1 MASILP
7 LGAKWRALVRRKGHK
22 SICKTFPTKAAA
34 EVWARKIEGQ
44 LDQGKPIEQDD
55 ITIGKL
61 VEIYRSMR
69 DASRPILDTSNEHY
83 MLRRL
88 AKDLGEIGALK
99 LAIDDLLGWAQMRA
113 DEGAGPYTINME
125 LGKLGT
131 VYRHACAAKRLTP
144 PDVIGQAR
152 PLLTHMGLIGGGG
165 KRERRPNDD
174 ELLRVIQH
182 LDTHKGKKYA
192 EAVAFAAINAMR
204 RGEVTS
210 ILWKDI
216 DEAKRL
222 VGCWRKHPK
231 KGKVWEWVP
240 LLGKAWEIVQRQP
253 REDDRIFPIHEQ
265 TLSKYFKWACD
276 ELGIPDLHFHDL
288 RHDGTSRLFEEGY
301 TIEQV
306 ALVTGHKDW
315 KNLKRYTNLKPEMIS
330 LGTHPGKKPHP
341 GNPPSAYSRRR
352 RSGSETSGR

>member
-1 MASILP
+1 MASILQ
-7 LGAKWRALVRRKGHK
+7 LGPKWRALVRRKGHK

-34 EVWARKIEGQ
+34 EAWARKIESQ
-44 LDQGKPIEQDD
+44 LDQGRPVEQDD

-61 VEIYRSMR
+61 IEIYRSMR
-69 DASRPILDTSNEHY
+69 DAARPILDTSNEHY

-88 AKDLGEIGALK
+88 TKDLGEIGVLK
-99 LAIDDLLGWAQMRA
+99 LTIEDLLGWAQMRA

-131 VYRHACAAKRLTP
+131 VYRHACAIKRLTP

-174 ELLRVIQH
+174 ELLRVIER
-182 LDTHKGKKYA
+182 LAKTRGVLYA
-192 EAVAFAAINAMR
+192 EAVEFAALSAMR

-210 ILWKDI
+210 IMWKDI
-216 DEAKRL
+216 DKDKRL
-222 VGCWRKHPK
+222 VGCWRKHPR
-231 KGKVWEWVP
+231 KGKVWEMVP
-240 LLGKAWEIVQRQP
+240 LLGRAWDILQRQP
-253 REDDRIFPIHEQ
+253 RKDERIFPIHEQ
-265 TLSKYFKWACD
+265 TVSKYFKAACD

-288 RHDGTSRLFEEGY
+288 RHEGTSRLFEDGY

-315 KNLKRYTNLKPEMIS
+315 KNLKRYTNLKPES
-330 LGTHPGKKPHP
+330 LHGGPRKQG
-341 GNPPSAYSRRR
+341 
-352 RSGSETSGR
+352 